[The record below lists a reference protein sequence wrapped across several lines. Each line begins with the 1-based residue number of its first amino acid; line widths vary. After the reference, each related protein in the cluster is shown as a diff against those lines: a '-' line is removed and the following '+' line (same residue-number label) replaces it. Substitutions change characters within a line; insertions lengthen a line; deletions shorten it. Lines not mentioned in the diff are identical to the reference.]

1 MAPREFPFPADV
13 TRRERLTFSKHAG
26 MQLQELG
33 ELLEAGNLSQVSVE
47 AETALLLI
55 AAQRVDPSI
64 TFDDCLDHDD
74 WVLAEPEGDAP
85 DPLDEGPKPKKKPK
99 KREPTE
105 STSSPT

>member
-1 MAPREFPFPADV
+1 MNTTSREFPFPTNI

-26 MQLQELG
+26 MTIQQLG
-33 ELLEAGNLSQVSVE
+33 EIIESGDTSSISVE

-74 WVLAEPEGDAP
+74 WKLAPPKAVTAP
-85 DPLDEGPKPKKKPK
+85 LESTP
-99 KREPTE
+99 
-105 STSSPT
+105 STSSLPEPTASTS